1 MTNDAVLFTCDVEM
15 SKQFDELVEIMA
27 RLRAHDGC
35 PWDRKQT
42 HASLKPYL
50 LEETYEVLEAI
61 DQQDVPKL
69 KEELGD
75 LFLQIVFHAQIGTEM
90 STFTMQEVMKH
101 LAEKLVRRH
110 PHVYGGAAEGGNSLN
125 AEQVYAKWEEIKREE
140 RNRSG
145 REGSALDGIPKQL
158 PALLRAYQVQAR
170 ASRVG
175 FDWPHTAQGRE
186 ELLSKVQEEIME
198 LRQALPSLS
207 LEGSASTTDQGGSV
221 AHNQVADEL
230 GDVLFTLVNLAR
242 FIKVNPEDA
251 LRQTID
257 RFAERFHH
265 IETQAARSGRKVEDL
280 SPAEMDRLW
289 EEAKGKR
296 STDQAVGESPP

>member
-1 MTNDAVLFTCDVEM
+1 M
-15 SKQFDELVEIMA
+15 SKQFDELVAIMA
-27 RLRAHDGC
+27 RLRAPDGC

-61 DQQDVPKL
+61 DEQDVPKL

-75 LFLQIVFHAQIGTEM
+75 LFLQIVFHAQLGAEA
-90 STFTMQEVMKH
+90 STFTIQEIITH

-110 PHVYGGAAEGGNSLN
+110 PHVFGEAAEGEESLN

-140 RNRSG
+140 RTRSG
-145 REGSALDGIPKQL
+145 GEASALDGIPRVM

-175 FDWPHTAQGRE
+175 FDWPHTAQGLE
-186 ELLSKVQEEIME
+186 ELLRKVQEEIME

-207 LEGSASTTDQGGSV
+207 QERSASTAEQGPSG
-221 AHNQVADEL
+221 AHGEVEAEL
-230 GDVLFTLVNLAR
+230 GDVLFTVVNLAR
-242 FIKVNPEDA
+242 FIKVNPEEA
-251 LRQTID
+251 LRRTIN
-257 RFAERFHH
+257 RFAERFHY
-265 IETQAARSGRKVEDL
+265 IESHAVRSGRNIQDL
-280 SPAEMDRLW
+280 SLAEMERLW
-289 EEAKGKR
+289 EEAKGNP
-296 STDQAVGESPP
+296 STDHAV